1 MNVVELINA
10 VLEHLLPRLPEGPA
24 TEIGV
29 SIVLV
34 IAFILAVRYTL
45 MFFKEKQLAIIEKEL
60 SITERR
66 QAIEEKK
73 LELEEKRL
81 RNDLLRK
88 EVSQPLNISNASET
102 TQINTECER

>member
-10 VLEHLLPRLPEGPA
+10 VLEHLLPRLPEGTA
-24 TEIGV
+24 TDIGV

-34 IAFILAVRYTL
+34 VALFLSIRYSL
-45 MFFKEKQLAIIEKEL
+45 MFIEEKQLAITEKKL
-60 SITERR
+60 TITERR

-88 EVSQPLNISNASET
+88 EVNQPLSISNASET